1 MYPQLHEAAIV
12 AFYGVCEPL
21 GLPLHLLML
30 RQPVLSPAELLL
42 THSCPRIDKYLNS
55 TELARRVS
63 EKDHGV
69 WDDRKQ
75 M

>member
-1 MYPQLHEAAIV
+1 
-12 AFYGVCEPL
+12 
-21 GLPLHLLML
+21 ML